1 MSWLEIIGFVL
12 TILGVILSSYQLIL
26 SWPINIISP
35 IVYVF
40 IFFQTKLYGDM
51 ALQFMFIGLAIYGWI
66 NWSRKKMKPKQ
77 SVSKTNPIS
86 LIIYLIIAILLS
98 FVFYLLLKN
107 FTNSD
112 VPITDAVL
120 SSLSVVASVMA
131 AKKQIENWLV
141 WITADIAYVFLYLNK
156 SLIVTAIL
164 YGIITL
170 LAVYAFF
177 QWKKEIVK

>member
-1 MSWLEIIGFVL
+1 ML
-12 TILGVILSSYQLIL
+12 
-26 SWPINIISP
+26 
-35 IVYVF
+35 
-40 IFFQTKLYGDM
+40 
-51 ALQFMFIGLAIYGWI
+51 LQFMFIGLAVYGWI
-66 NWSRKKMKPKQ
+66 NWSRKVMKPKQ
-77 SVSKTNPIS
+77 AVTKISVVFLLVYFLIS
-86 LIIYLIIAILLS
+86 VVLS
-98 FVFYLLLKN
+98 FILYFLLIK

-112 VPITDAVL
+112 VPIADAIL
-120 SSLSVVASVMA
+120 TSLSVSASIMA